1 MPPKEERAQFQVI
14 TTKERVARLD
24 ALRVVMRVSRARVV
38 ERAMD
43 AGLPALELEHWPRL
57 QRLYAL
63 GNMAPPYTESD
74 AGAPDCVAAM
84 LKLGLTGQGWRALV
98 AAYAERNGR
107 KTYGET
113 LEELERAAGI
123 EVASV

>member
-43 AGLPALELEHWPRL
+43 AGLPALELAHWARL

-63 GNMAPPYTESD
+63 GAKVAPSQKD
-74 AGAPDCVAAM
+74 ASHF
-84 LKLGLTGQGWRALV
+84 GLTGDGWRHVV
-98 AAYAERNGR
+98 ATYAERNGR